1 MLPVDRPLLLPYLWE
16 EDDAILCMMNSSSPS
31 KLDWDGGLCK
41 NLEVGNRF
49 GGWGGENRRR
59 GFDGL

>member
-1 MLPVDRPLLLPYLWE
+1 MLPVDRPLLLSYLWE

-31 KLDWDGGLCK
+31 KLDWDGGPCK

>member
-1 MLPVDRPLLLPYLWE
+1 MN
-16 EDDAILCMMNSSSPS
+16 AILCMMNSSSPS

-49 GGWGGENRRR
+49 RGRGGENRRR